1 MNKTKGCLIANFA
14 TVPSGLC
21 QQWTEQ
27 PNEHSTM
34 MWSVLLQPVVLA
46 AVERQGEAL
55 E

>member
-1 MNKTKGCLIANFA
+1 MKW
-14 TVPSGLC
+14 SGLC